1 MKKKTLTVILSLS
14 MAVALAA
21 CGKSTLQARS
31 SQPETKRAQETL
43 EPESL
48 QQLLAP
54 DIIYTNMDGEVLELS
69 GNEVAGA
76 G

>member
-1 MKKKTLTVILSLS
+1 MKKKALTVILSLS

-48 QQLLAP
+48 QQ
-54 DIIYTNMDGEVLELS
+54 I
-69 GNEVAGA
+69 AGT
-76 G
+76 GYYLHKYGWGGIGTFME